1 MRHRT
6 IRTGQR
12 NANAAPRAA
21 AAAAARN
28 PTDVTRFRRGAD
40 LIRAANRNIRRGA
53 TSPAKE
59 ANALARPPPRGCEA
73 WADACDVCD
82 VWPPAALAA
91 LAEAS
96 GVEVEVEVEVEVSE
110 RGVSGFGLRV

>member
-40 LIRAANRNIRRGA
+40 LIPAANRNIRRGA

-73 WADACDVCD
+73 CDVCD
-82 VWPPAALAA
+82 VWPPAALA
-91 LAEAS
+91 EAS
-96 GVEVEVEVEVEVSE
+96 GVEVEVEVSE

>member
-1 MRHRT
+1 MRLRT

-40 LIRAANRNIRRGA
+40 LIPAANRNIRRGA

-59 ANALARPPPRGCEA
+59 PNALARPPPRGCEA
-73 WADACDVCD
+73 WADACDV
-82 VWPPAALAA
+82 WPPAA

-96 GVEVEVEVEVEVSE
+96 GVEVEVEVSE

>member
-28 PTDVTRFRRGAD
+28 LTDVTRFRRGAD
-40 LIRAANRNIRRGA
+40 PIPAANRNIRRGS
-53 TSPAKE
+53 TSPARE
-59 ANALARPPPRGCEA
+59 ANALAQPPPRSCEA
-73 WADACDVCD
+73 WADAWDVWD
-82 VWPPAALAA
+82 VWPPAALVG

-96 GVEVEVEVEVEVSE
+96 GVKVEVEVSE